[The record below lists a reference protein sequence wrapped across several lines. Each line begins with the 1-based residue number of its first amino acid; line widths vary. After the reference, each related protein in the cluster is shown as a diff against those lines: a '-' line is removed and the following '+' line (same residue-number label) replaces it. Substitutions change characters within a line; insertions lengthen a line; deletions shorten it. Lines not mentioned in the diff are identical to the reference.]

1 METMRYQ
8 ENKKSGKWPIIA
20 FVLFVIVGGALI
32 YLGIAN
38 ENNPQ
43 IVGSVRE
50 EVQSLVDIYAEETI
64 AKVEEEKISIED
76 IDFKVKDKT
85 YSNSENKNFKANMV
99 LPRVYVSD
107 EELTQINEDIYS
119 KYIKLFNS
127 LKDEMEDME
136 NSFTFKTS
144 YKYYDNVIGDKR
156 ILSITVHQRILDDK
170 EGTTT
175 TDKVETYN
183 IDLEKKE
190 IITEAN
196 IATMIFGKEYKTI
209 IKNEI
214 KDYVVENNMIKE
226 EEYVY
231 ALTGMENYYIK
242 EGVFH
247 IIFNE
252 GELVDKKYKVVDI
265 EIENTKEVEDDKE
278 IKDTKKESNKNTKN
292 KEEE

>member
-190 IITEAN
+190 IITESN

-242 EGVFH
+242 DEVFH

-265 EIENTKEVEDDKE
+265 EIENTKVVEDDKE